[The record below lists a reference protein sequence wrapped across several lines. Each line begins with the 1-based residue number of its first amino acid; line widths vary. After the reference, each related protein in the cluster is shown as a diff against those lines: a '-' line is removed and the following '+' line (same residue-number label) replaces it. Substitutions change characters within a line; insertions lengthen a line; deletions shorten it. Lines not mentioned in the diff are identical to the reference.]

1 MSINQKQAIFFD
13 IGNVFVYPNGETIA
27 NVLSKIDGLIINPL
41 KAENA
46 FLLADKELY
55 LSSND
60 KNSNQSFVELW
71 GIYTN
76 IDSSV
81 INKAWKYLEDAT
93 QHRYWNKV
101 DQYSNSLLSTI
112 KNMGVKIGAISN
124 TDGKLVEDLREFNL
138 LEFFDVIIDSEI
150 EGIEK
155 PDVRLYKLAAQ
166 RLSVDI
172 SESIYVGDTI
182 PELDGALESGMKDVI
197 LYDPLNIYSDVTKYK
212 KTNSLKELEE
222 LLLSQEIML

>member
-1 MSINQKQAIFFD
+1 MRINKKLTIFFD
-13 IGNVFVYPNGETIA
+13 IGNVFVYPDGETIA
-27 NVLSKIDGLIINPL
+27 NVLSKIEGLVINPL

-46 FLLADKELY
+46 FLLADKDLY

-76 IDSSV
+76 IDSTL
-81 INKAWKYLEDAT
+81 INKAWRYLGDET

-101 DQYSNSLLSTI
+101 DQYSSSLLLSI
-112 KNMGVKIGAISN
+112 KNMGFKVGAISN

-138 LEFFDVIIDSEI
+138 LEFFDVIIDSKI

-197 LYDPLNIYSDVTKYK
+197 LYDPLNIYSEVSKYK
-212 KTNSLKELEE
+212 KANSLKDLEE
-222 LLLSQEIML
+222 MLTLQEITL